1 MMDGKDDAFAALVAY
16 RKWCSD
22 WVKWGQGKSLLVSMP
37 FQVPYEAWEGMSD
50 VNSSLYDEVHDLLS
64 EKGEVGLRSMINKYF
79 RSYFE
84 LLKLKE
90 DGKVADVNAVEGLR
104 IGNTFLR
111 NVSDFALECGID
123 AGGIASWGS
132 MTQGGGGHGASSVR
146 NLQGCQTG
154 NDTTTSGSDG
164 GVCNPGISQQVEN
177 QPQLSDILPKGLR
190 ADETMKIFQRATDAG
205 HVDINGQK
213 LKWNRTKSLLAYFMG
228 HFLVNGV
235 FPDAIYSR
243 LFDVQRLGQA
253 FYRLADNKHGE
264 GGKPRGYEEID
275 KLFE

>member
-1 MMDGKDDAFAALVAY
+1 MDGKDDAFAALVAY

-22 WVKWGQGKSLLVSMP
+22 WVKWGTGKSLLVSMP

-104 IGNTFLR
+104 TGNTFLQ
-111 NVSDFALECGID
+111 NVSDIALGYGVD

-146 NLQGCQTG
+146 NIQGCQTG
-154 NDTTTSGSDG
+154 NNQSRCGLDDG
-164 GVCNPGISQQVEN
+164 LCNPGISQQVEN
-177 QPQLSDILPKGLR
+177 QPRLSDILPKELR
-190 ADETMKIFQRATDAG
+190 ADETMKILQRAIDAG
-205 HVDINGQK
+205 LVDINGQK